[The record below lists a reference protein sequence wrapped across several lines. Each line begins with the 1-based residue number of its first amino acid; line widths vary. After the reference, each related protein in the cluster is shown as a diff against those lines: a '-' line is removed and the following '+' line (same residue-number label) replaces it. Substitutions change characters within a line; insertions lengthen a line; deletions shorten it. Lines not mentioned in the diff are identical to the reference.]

1 MQITRFFTEDV
12 VKYGIIQGISV
23 KGLKYSPFSEIG
35 SSLESDDTS
44 YQLDEVKLLA
54 PCAPSKLVCIGLN
67 YRAHAEESGH
77 ELPKLP
83 LIFLKPPSAIIN
95 PGEEIVLPSDG
106 RIDHEAEL
114 GIVISRKAKD
124 VTEQEAKNYI
134 FGYTCFN
141 DVSERNMQ
149 RSDGQWTR
157 AKGFDTF
164 APIGPWIDTEVDGD
178 NLKIE
183 AVVNGEVKQSSNTND
198 LIFGIAKLVSFV
210 SGVMTLIP
218 GDIIAT
224 GTPAGVSPLKHGDT
238 VEIRLE
244 KIGILKNYVINMK

>member
-1 MQITRFFTEDV
+1 MQIARFSVGDV
-12 VKYGIIQGISV
+12 VKYGTIQGNSV
-23 KGLKYSPFSEIG
+23 KGLKYSPFSQLG
-35 SSLESDDTS
+35 SSLENDSTS

-67 YRAHAEESGH
+67 YRAHAEESSH

-95 PGEEIVLPSDG
+95 PDDNIVLPSDG

-114 GIVISRKAKD
+114 GIVIGRKAKD
-124 VTEQEAKNYI
+124 VTEQEAKNYV

-141 DVSERNMQ
+141 DISERNMQ
-149 RSDGQWTR
+149 RFDGQWAR

-164 APIGPWIDTEVDGD
+164 APMGPWIGTEIDGD

-183 AVVNGEVKQSSNTND
+183 AIVNGEVKQSSNTND
-198 LIFGIAKLVSFV
+198 LIFGIAKLVSFI
-210 SGVMTLIP
+210 SGIMTLMP

-244 KIGILKNYVINMK
+244 KIGALKNYVVNKK